1 MRKSKI
7 TAIHKLNDLENK
19 DPKDFW
25 KQLKQIISPCEDY
38 TKYISPE
45 NWLQHFKSVLQ
56 TAPSETTNVQFQSY
70 VEASLPNL
78 EKVAEQS
85 EALNATITAKCYH
98 NIRPPDVPQMPV
110 CWALRKSCHVTAPVS
125 SVWVWTAAMMSFS
138 MSSGSEAWRRKTAR
152 VSGGGSAWLGEGLRL
167 VASAAILDLPGRKC
181 NLNCHMLVRCF
192 RRNSLGL
199 WIVSS
204 GLSPSILSSGLWS
217 VVMCNVLQPRVN
229 QRVSWSAQATARH
242 SPSIGA

>member
-7 TAIHKLNDLENK
+7 TAIHKLNDSENK

-25 KQLKQIISPCEDY
+25 KQLKQIIWPCEDY

-85 EALNATITAKCYH
+85 EALNATITEREIH
-98 NIRPPDVPQMPV
+98 
-110 CWALRKSCHVTAPVS
+110 KS
-125 SVWVWTAAMMSFS
+125 
-138 MSSGSEAWRRKTAR
+138 
-152 VSGGGSAWLGEGLRL
+152 
-167 VASAAILDLPGRKC
+167 I
-181 NLNCHMLVRCF
+181 NY
-192 RRNSLGL
+192 
-199 WIVSS
+199 
-204 GLSPSILSSGLWS
+204 
-217 VVMCNVLQPRVN
+217 
-229 QRVSWSAQATARH
+229 
-242 SPSIGA
+242 